1 MSVAVREF
9 SSVNELLKFL
19 DDEIANYRRVLG
31 EMLKRLEELRV
42 RAEQEKKLKSV
53 LAKLGLPETQTQNE
67 VALRNIRIVV
77 NPSASQELAAL
88 EQAVESLNNRL
99 TQLIAIRKEV
109 ETLSNIDVETKITLV
124 YVDNMPR
131 IVLLRM

>member
-88 EQAVESLNNRL
+88 EQAVESLNSRI

-109 ETLSNIDVETKITLV
+109 ETLSNIDVEAKIALV

>member
-1 MSVAVREF
+1 MSVVIREF

-42 RAEQEKKLKSV
+42 RAEQEKKLRSV

-67 VALRNIRIVV
+67 VALRNIRIFV
-77 NPSASQELAAL
+77 NPSASLELAAL

-99 TQLIAIRKEV
+99 TQLMAIRKEV
-109 ETLSNIDVETKITLV
+109 ETLSNIDVEVKIALV

-131 IVLLRM
+131 IILLRM

>member
-53 LAKLGLPETQTQNE
+53 LAKLGLPESQTQNE

>member
-1 MSVAVREF
+1 
-9 SSVNELLKFL
+9 
-19 DDEIANYRRVLG
+19 
-31 EMLKRLEELRV
+31 
-42 RAEQEKKLKSV
+42 
-53 LAKLGLPETQTQNE
+53 LPETQTQNE

-99 TQLIAIRKEV
+99 TQLMAIRKEV
-109 ETLSNIDVETKITLV
+109 EILSNIDVEVKIALV

-131 IVLLRM
+131 IILLRM

>member
-1 MSVAVREF
+1 MSVVVREF

-53 LAKLGLPETQTQNE
+53 LAKLGLSETQTQNE

-99 TQLIAIRKEV
+99 TQLMAIRKEV
-109 ETLSNIDVETKITLV
+109 ETLSNIDVEVKITLV
-124 YVDNMPR
+124 YVDNVPR
-131 IVLLRM
+131 IILLRM

>member
-1 MSVAVREF
+1 MSVVIREF

-19 DDEIANYRRVLG
+19 DDEIANYRRALG

-42 RAEQEKKLKSV
+42 RAEQEKKLRSV
-53 LAKLGLPETQTQNE
+53 LAKLGLPESQTQNE

-99 TQLIAIRKEV
+99 TQLMAIRKEV
-109 ETLSNIDVETKITLV
+109 EILSNIDVEVKIALV

-131 IVLLRM
+131 IILLRM

>member
-1 MSVAVREF
+1 MSVVIREF
-9 SSVNELLKFL
+9 NSVNELLKFL

-53 LAKLGLPETQTQNE
+53 LTKLGLPETQTQNE

-88 EQAVESLNNRL
+88 EQAAESLNNRL
-99 TQLIAIRKEV
+99 TQLMAIRKEV
-109 ETLSNIDVETKITLV
+109 EVLSNIDVEVKIALV
-124 YVDNMPR
+124 YVDNIPR
-131 IVLLRM
+131 IILLRM

>member
-1 MSVAVREF
+1 MSVVVREF
-9 SSVNELLKFL
+9 NSVNELLKFL

-53 LAKLGLPETQTQNE
+53 LAKLGLSETQTQNE

-99 TQLIAIRKEV
+99 TQLMAIRKEV
-109 ETLSNIDVETKITLV
+109 ETLSNIDVEVKITLV
-124 YVDNMPR
+124 YVDNVPR